1 VEQLDRDSD
10 GFFSSASAGRFQME
24 WLKLAQTGEYV
35 CSLDG
40 DLLMRVV
47 DCSNRGDKVVLV
59 FIQNIFTCCQY

>member
-1 VEQLDRDSD
+1 
-10 GFFSSASAGRFQME
+10 ME
-24 WLKLAQTGEYV
+24 WLKISSKWRYV

-59 FIQNIFTCCQY
+59 FIQNIFYLLSILKYTCLPAVSELHVQDA